1 MSELEMEIHRP
12 SQSCMAPEPGI
23 AGSGSVDRIPGLES
37 EVERLQRLAT
47 VGTLTAI
54 VAHEINNCLTP
65 VICYAQMLKSKQLD
79 LGNADRA
86 VDRILSGVEGAS
98 KVVGAILALTRES
111 GVSRDTQRAD
121 IKSCILN
128 ALNCLGGAESTKFI
142 VLNISTD
149 SCFVRMD
156 PILLQHVVLNLLLN
170 AKRAIR
176 DHDAKITVRTEHTT
190 NIFRNISEPNKGMVV
205 SSNKSLETATAY
217 VQITI
222 ADQGHGIPPD
232 IMESLFK
239 PSGVASAGLGLQMC
253 DRAVTAAGGVI
264 QIASTVGVGTTV
276 QVILP
281 QAQEVDYSGG

>member
-1 MSELEMEIHRP
+1 
-12 SQSCMAPEPGI
+12 MAPEPGI
-23 AGSGSVDRIPGLES
+23 AGSGSVDRIPWLES
-37 EVERLQRLAT
+37 EAERLQRLAT

-65 VICYAQMLKSKQLD
+65 VICYAQMLKSKQME
-79 LGNADRA
+79 LGSADRA

-128 ALNCLGGAESTKFI
+128 ALNCLGGAESTKII
-142 VLNISTD
+142 VLNLCTD
-149 SCFVRMD
+149 SCIVRMD
-156 PILLQHVVLNLLLN
+156 PILLQHVVLNLILN

-176 DHDAKITVRTEHTT
+176 DHDAKITVRTEQKT
-190 NIFRNISEPNKGMVV
+190 NILRNISEPNKGMVV
-205 SSNKSLETATAY
+205 SSNKSPEAATAY